1 MSLLIKL
8 QALLFTLLASTSC
21 LLNAA
26 QIVFEQKE
34 VPGKDW
40 PRKLLSCEVEFGKG
54 ETHGCADWNT
64 KSSNS
69 ESINGEA
76 MPSIPW
82 YKKIETA
89 WNLDCQRNL
98 SLLDKW
104 FRALNLPKA

>member
-21 LLNAA
+21 FLNAA

-76 MPSIPW
+76 MPRI
-82 YKKIETA
+82 
-89 WNLDCQRNL
+89 
-98 SLLDKW
+98 SLV
-104 FRALNLPKA
+104 

>member
-1 MSLLIKL
+1 MHNK
-8 QALLFTLLASTSC
+8 A
-21 LLNAA
+21 N
-26 QIVFEQKE
+26 
-34 VPGKDW
+34 GY
-40 PRKLLSCEVEFGKG
+40 
-54 ETHGCADWNT
+54 ADWNT

-82 YKKIETA
+82 YKKTETA

-104 FRALNLPKA
+104 FRALNLPKACAKITIGVSSQQVCQAG

>member
-8 QALLFTLLASTSC
+8 QALLFTLLASTTC
-21 LLNAA
+21 FLNAA

-34 VPGKDW
+34 VLGKDW

-54 ETHGCADWNT
+54 ETHGYADWNT

-76 MPSIPW
+76 MPSI
-82 YKKIETA
+82 
-89 WNLDCQRNL
+89 
-98 SLLDKW
+98 SLV
-104 FRALNLPKA
+104 

>member
-21 LLNAA
+21 FLNAA
-26 QIVFEQKE
+26 QIVFEKME
-34 VPGKDW
+34 VLGKDW

-76 MPSIPW
+76 MPSI
-82 YKKIETA
+82 
-89 WNLDCQRNL
+89 
-98 SLLDKW
+98 SLV
-104 FRALNLPKA
+104 